1 MIVFVIG
8 GSGSGKSE
16 FAEYI
21 CTKLPSKE
29 KRYIATM
36 QAYDEESRARV
47 KKHRKAR
54 SGKGFE
60 TIEQGTHMEN
70 ICLPE
75 ECTVLLEC
83 MSNLVANEVFA
94 PEGRGVCCE
103 SVLKEGMHHLTGQA
117 EHLVIVSND
126 IFSDGVTYDPETEEY
141 LRILG
146 ILNQEAAAMADYAY
160 EVVCGIPVCIKG
172 KELGREAMHDI
183 ENQPDRQVCAD
194 KMKQPDRAFETGSVN
209 V

>member
-1 MIVFVIG
+1 MIVLVIG

-16 FAEYI
+16 FAESI
-21 CTKLPSKE
+21 CMKLPAQK

-60 TIEQGTHMEN
+60 TIEQRTHMEN

-75 ECTVLLEC
+75 ACTALLEC

-94 PEGRGVCCE
+94 PEGRGKSCE
-103 SVLKEGMHHLTGQA
+103 AVLKEGMQHLAEQA
-117 EHLVIVSND
+117 RHLVIVSND
-126 IFSDGVTYDPETEEY
+126 IFSDGEVYDPETEEY

-146 ILNQEAAAMADYAY
+146 VLNQEMAAMADCVY
-160 EVVCGIPVCIKG
+160 EVVCGIPICIKG
-172 KELGREAMHDI
+172 EQIK
-183 ENQPDRQVCAD
+183 
-194 KMKQPDRAFETGSVN
+194 TGSVS

>member
-1 MIVFVIG
+1 MKFP
-8 GSGSGKSE
+8 
-16 FAEYI
+16 AEQ
-21 CTKLPSKE
+21 

-70 ICLPE
+70 ICLPQ
-75 ECTVLLEC
+75 ECTALLEC

-94 PEGRGVCCE
+94 PEGRGASCE
-103 SVLKEGMHHLTGQA
+103 EILKEGLHDLAGQA
-117 EHLVIVSND
+117 KHLVIVSND
-126 IFSDGVTYDPETEEY
+126 IFSDGVKYDPETEQY
-141 LRILG
+141 LKILG
-146 ILNQEAAAMADYAY
+146 HLNQEVAAMADCVY
-160 EVVCGIPVCIKG
+160 EVVCGIPICIK
-172 KELGREAMHDI
+172 R
-183 ENQPDRQVCAD
+183 
-194 KMKQPDRAFETGSVN
+194 SVS